1 MGSTGSEVPTETQ
14 FLLIQSP
21 GDSDSKPASKETLY
35 TVFLPVLEGAFR
47 ASLAGSPT
55 DDLHLIVES
64 GKFTSSTKALNTMGI
79 FFVRQ
84 GSLQFQYTTELVY
97 FTVMFS

>member
-21 GDSDSKPASKETLY
+21 GDSDSNSASKETLY

-55 DDLHLIVES
+55 NDLHLIVES
-64 GKFTSSTKALNTMGI
+64 GKFTLSTKASNTSEL
-79 FFVRQ
+79 FLVRQ
-84 GSLQFQYTTELVY
+84 DSVQFRKFYCTFL
-97 FTVMFS
+97 